1 MTPCSSLHCICL
13 TRGCA
18 CDQGAS
24 PSAWGR
30 WTRQWTAEENR
41 HGDAMNKYMYMSGCV
56 NMKVCS
62 FRLCMAACCAQTQ
75 QFTTLPGGRL

>member
-1 MTPCSSLHCICL
+1 MSLHCICL

-18 CDQGAS
+18 CNQGAS

-41 HGDAMNKYMYMSGCV
+41 HGDAMNKYMYMSGRV

-62 FRLCMAACCAQTQ
+62 FRLHGSVPRQTQ
-75 QFTTLPGGRL
+75 HFTTLPGSCL